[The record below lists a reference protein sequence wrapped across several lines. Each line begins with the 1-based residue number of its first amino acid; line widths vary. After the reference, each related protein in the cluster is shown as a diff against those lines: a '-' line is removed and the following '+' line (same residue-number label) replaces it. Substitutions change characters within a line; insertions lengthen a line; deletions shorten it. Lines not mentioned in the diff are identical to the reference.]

1 MSGSLWPE
9 ATGALE
15 TARDATAEILPVEF
29 TAGLWLDTASVF
41 VFALTG
47 ALAAS
52 RAQLDVVGFLFFAA
66 ITAVGG
72 GTVRD
77 LLLGRDP
84 VFWID
89 RPSVLAIAVVAA
101 GIVYMTAPMM
111 ESRARWLTWLD
122 AAALSI
128 AMPAGLT
135 VALGLGHGGAIA
147 LIAGVITGTM
157 GGMIRDVFANEIP
170 MVLRAGELYVTAAA
184 GGALAG
190 LVAMLVL
197 PVSLGLI
204 VAGLVTFALRAGSI
218 LFGWHLPTYRARPPA
233 P

>member
-1 MSGSLWPE
+1 MTASLWP
-9 ATGALE
+9 GDLALS
-15 TARDATAEILPVEF
+15 
-29 TAGLWLDTASVF
+29 LWLDTASVF

-52 RAQLDVVGFLFFAA
+52 RAQLDVIGFLFFAA
-66 ITAVGG
+66 ITVVGG

-84 VFWID
+84 VFWIE
-89 RPSVLAIAVVAA
+89 RPSVLLVAA
-101 GIVYMTAPMM
+101 VAAAIVYLSAPMM

-122 AAALSI
+122 AAALAI

-135 VALGLGHGGAIA
+135 VALELGHGGAVA
-147 LIAGVITGTM
+147 LIMGVITGTM
-157 GGMIRDVFANEIP
+157 GGLMRDVVANEVP

-190 LVAMLVL
+190 LVAAVVL
-197 PVSLGLI
+197 PVSLALI
-204 VAGLVTFALRAGSI
+204 VAGAVCFALRAGSI
-218 LFGWHLPTYRARPPA
+218 AFGWHLPTYRARPPR
-233 P
+233 